1 MNTRTTLVQSFRMFN
16 NLSNAGEYRINF
28 DAGATTVLFKWLTWN
43 IALSDRYLTNP
54 APGRKSNDFLYS
66 TGFGFTFTR

>member
-1 MNTRTTLVQSFRMFN
+1 M
-16 NLSNAGEYRINF
+16 NF
-28 DAGATTVLFKWLTWN
+28 DTGATTVLFRWLTWN

-66 TGFGFTFTR
+66 TGFGFTFVH